1 MDRRKKL
8 IIGAGAVGL
17 LAAALLW
24 LIQQR
29 AAARHNVPDWTDP
42 EQPPAGTAGQ
52 PVVMPTAAASWSAAR
67 PGDPGMRGGSRIM
80 RSYSGTLAD
89 DPESVVR

>member
-8 IIGAGAVGL
+8 MIGAGVAGL

-24 LIQQR
+24 FIQQR
-29 AAARHNVPDWTDP
+29 AAAKRRTPAWTDP
-42 EQPPAGTAGQ
+42 EQPPEGTAGQ
-52 PVVMPTAAASWSAAR
+52 PVALPTGSASWSAAR

-80 RSYSGTLAD
+80 RSYAPTLAD